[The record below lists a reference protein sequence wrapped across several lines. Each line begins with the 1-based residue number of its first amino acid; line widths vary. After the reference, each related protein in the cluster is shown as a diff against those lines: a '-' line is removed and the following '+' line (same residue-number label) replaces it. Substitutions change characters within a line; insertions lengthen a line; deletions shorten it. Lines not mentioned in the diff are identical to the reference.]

1 MRDDASSDENVESTT
16 RSPLSRA
23 LGAGAGAV
31 LSLAVLAVVVVWA
44 YRLGSQDAREVPV
57 IRAAEGPNRI
67 APEDPGGVRF
77 EHQGL
82 AVYDSI
88 SGSDENAD
96 VALAPGAE
104 RPAADDQPMISR
116 MEPGGIDSA
125 PAAEQPEIASIGSV
139 EPEPESPGATVLPDP
154 VERAEPT
161 EPEKEIKTTIF
172 APRKAP
178 SPARRPG
185 RIKAAAA
192 TRDEMAP
199 ARQAPRIPASTEA
212 AIARAIAAAE
222 SPYQIQLG
230 AFGSDKDAR
239 EQWTIVKGRNSDLLS
254 GLELIVQ
261 PVESGGRTL
270 FRMRAAPFEDRSS
283 AVSICEALKSRGQA
297 CIVARSG

>member
-1 MRDDASSDENVESTT
+1 MRDDAATDEPVESTT
-16 RSPLSRA
+16 RSPLARA
-23 LGAGAGAV
+23 LGAGAGA
-31 LSLAVLAVVVVWA
+31 LISLAVLAGVVVWA

-88 SGSDENAD
+88 SGADENAAI
-96 VALAPGAE
+96 ALAPGAE
-104 RPAADDQPMISR
+104 RPAAEDRPMVSR
-116 MEPGGIDSA
+116 PEPGGITQQNQ
-125 PAAEQPEIASIGSV
+125 PEQPEIASIGAV
-139 EPEPESPGATVLPDP
+139 EPEPESPGASVLPDP
-154 VERAEPT
+154 VEEGAAGK
-161 EPEKEIKTTIF
+161 PEDEIKTTIF

-178 SPARRPG
+178 SPAKRPG
-185 RIKAAAA
+185 RVKTAAA
-192 TRDEMAP
+192 TKDEMAP

-230 AFGSDKDAR
+230 AFGSDNDAR
-239 EQWTIVKGRNSDLLS
+239 EQWDIVKGRNSDLLT

-261 PVESGGRTL
+261 PVKSGGRTL

-283 AVSICEALKSRGQA
+283 AVSICEALKARGQA